1 MEFIITA
8 IFVIAIILFI
18 RWAILNVSR
27 TAKKSY
33 DTAKTSNSQ
42 MGNFI
47 RNSESMVNSQY
58 NKVKKYAQRNISKSY
73 LTGCTWILS
82 NELSKNILYTFRNN
96 GELLITTNGIVEKA
110 KYEIIIDKYSILISK
125 NGIIEHYSILNI
137 YDNFLFLNK
146 ISTDSILI
154 FANQTKYKDEVKSII
169 NQQAKELFDYNSSQR
184 IE

>member
-8 IFVIAIILFI
+8 VFVIAIILFI
-18 RWAILNVSR
+18 RWAILNVSK

-42 MGNFI
+42 MGSFI

-110 KYEIIIDKYSILISK
+110 KYEIIIDNNTLP
-125 NGIIEHYSILNI
+125 
-137 YDNFLFLNK
+137 
-146 ISTDSILI
+146 
-154 FANQTKYKDEVKSII
+154 
-169 NQQAKELFDYNSSQR
+169 
-184 IE
+184 

>member
-47 RNSESMVNSQY
+47 RNSESSD
-58 NKVKKYAQRNISKSY
+58 
-73 LTGCTWILS
+73 LP
-82 NELSKNILYTFRNN
+82 E
-96 GELLITTNGIVEKA
+96 
-110 KYEIIIDKYSILISK
+110 
-125 NGIIEHYSILNI
+125 
-137 YDNFLFLNK
+137 
-146 ISTDSILI
+146 
-154 FANQTKYKDEVKSII
+154 
-169 NQQAKELFDYNSSQR
+169 
-184 IE
+184 